1 MQDDSLVPMIVAD
14 MVKPNPPAR
23 PNHPMN
29 RPTHPSRG
37 YQSAILPP
45 AVPQNPNQA
54 SPLISAAKLQATYA
68 SKKPQTSAYPITEEI
83 QPLIPIKKDET

>member
-1 MQDDSLVPMIVAD
+1 MIVAD
-14 MVKPNPPAR
+14 MVKPNPPTR
-23 PNHPMN
+23 TPHPMN

-45 AVPQNPNQA
+45 ALPPNPNQA
-54 SPLISAAKLQATYA
+54 SPLISTAKLQATYA
-68 SKKPQTSAYPITEEI
+68 SKKPQTSAYQVPEEL